1 MKIHLK
7 QKKIMQNLQG
17 IHFVD
22 FCFGFHFFLALPN
35 NARILCL
42 DSL

>member
-1 MKIHLK
+1 
-7 QKKIMQNLQG
+7 MQTLEG

-22 FCFGFHFFLALPN
+22 ICFGFEFFLALPAK
-35 NARILCL
+35 ARILCL